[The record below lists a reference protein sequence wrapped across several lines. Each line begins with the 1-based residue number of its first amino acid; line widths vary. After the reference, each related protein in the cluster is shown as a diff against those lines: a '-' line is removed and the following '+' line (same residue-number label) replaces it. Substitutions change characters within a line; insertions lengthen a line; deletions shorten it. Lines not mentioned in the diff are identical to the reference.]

1 MAVAIPERIK
11 EKLLNEILEMYA
23 EGEVSAGRAAE
34 MLGISRAAL
43 YQLLAEKKIPLP
55 EKINESI
62 LKELKKVSYSTTE
75 VGSFLG

>member
-55 EKINESI
+55 EKLNESI
-62 LKELKKVSYSTTE
+62 LKELKKMKNRN
-75 VGSFLG
+75 G

>member
-1 MAVAIPERIK
+1 MAVAIPECIK

-55 EKINESI
+55 GKLNESI